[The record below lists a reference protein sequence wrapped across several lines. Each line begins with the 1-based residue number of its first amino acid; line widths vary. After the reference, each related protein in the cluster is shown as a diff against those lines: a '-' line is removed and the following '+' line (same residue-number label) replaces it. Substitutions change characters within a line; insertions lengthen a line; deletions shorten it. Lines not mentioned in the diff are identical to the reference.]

1 MTGLRPALGLI
12 RSLAI
17 YHGRPWRRRRLAR
30 FYAQFLGPGDL
41 AFDIGAHVGNRT
53 LALRAAGARVVAL
66 EPQAPFAGFL
76 RRILPADVTL
86 IEAAAGATPGR
97 AELAVSTLHPTVSSL
112 AGLPA
117 TVGQA
122 EGFAH
127 VRWDRRQSVAV
138 TTLDALIARHGR
150 PALIKIDV
158 EGFEAEVL
166 AGLSQPVPLV
176 ALEYLPQL
184 PQAAQAAVR
193 RLASLGPYRFNAVPG
208 EAEAFLW
215 PDWRPPAE
223 ALDWLATL
231 PPNAG
236 SGDLYARLPA

>member
-1 MTGLRPALGLI
+1 MSSLRTALGLA
-12 RSLAI
+12 RSILI
-17 YHGRPWRRRRLAR
+17 YHGRPWQRRRMTR
-30 FYAQFLGPGDL
+30 FYAGLLPPGAL

-86 IEAAAGATPGR
+86 IAAAAGAAPGQ
-97 AELAVSTLHPTVSSL
+97 AELAVSSLHPTVSSL
-112 AGLPA
+112 AGLPG

-138 TTLDALIARHGR
+138 TTLDALIAAHGR
-150 PALIKIDV
+150 PDFIKIDV

-166 AGLSQPVPLV
+166 QGLTRPVPLV
-176 ALEYLPQL
+176 AVEYLPQL
-184 PQAAQAAVR
+184 PGAAQAAVR
-193 RLASLGPYRFNAVPG
+193 RLAALGRYRFNAVPG
-208 EAEAFLW
+208 ERQGFLW
-215 PDWRPPAE
+215 DDWRDAG
-223 ALDWLATL
+223 ATLDWLAGL
-231 PPNAG
+231 PAGAG
-236 SGDLYARLPA
+236 SGDLYARLA